1 MDRKQL
7 KAQSKQLIKTAQPK
21 PVVMAIIYLLIMA
34 VLNFL
39 SFKLVGGY
47 DVGEMNEQFDAGF
60 NAGYYYNDYDNVDP
74 DMFAYVLEDALE
86 DALPSPAAALLDAA
100 IEVVS
105 IMLGAGFIIFCLR
118 TLRGMEASYWNI
130 FDSFGMFIRI
140 LWLYILEGV
149 FVFLWALL
157 FVIPGIIAMYRYRM
171 AIYLLL
177 EHPEMS
183 ALDCIRE
190 SKRLMAG
197 HKWELFALDVSFIG
211 WLLLVAAVNYAGE
224 KLAVMMPTSIIT
236 EIMYVI
242 GIGVIVQ
249 FFVFPYMELTVAG
262 YYKQLVEA
270 DKTQN
275 PFGDGWTPEL

>member
-7 KAQSKQLIKTAQPK
+7 KAQSKQLIRTAQPK
-21 PVVMAIIYLLIMA
+21 PVVMAIIYLLIIA

-47 DVGEMNEQFDAGF
+47 SADDMSAQFE
-60 NAGYYYNDYDNVDP
+60 AGYEAGYDYNVYGNVDP

-86 DALPSPAAALLDAA
+86 DALPSPAAALLDLA
-100 IEVVS
+100 IELVS

-118 TLRGMEASYWNI
+118 TLRGTGASYWNI
-130 FDSFGMFIRI
+130 FDSFGMFLRI
-140 LWLYILEGV
+140 LWLHILMAV

-157 FVIPGIIAMYRYRM
+157 FIIPGIIAAYRYRM

-177 EHPEMS
+177 EHPELS
-183 ALDCIRE
+183 ALECIRE

-197 HKWELFALDVSFIG
+197 HKSELFVLDISFIG
-211 WLLLVAAVNYAGE
+211 WLFLVGVVDYLGTQIGLVVPSVAV
-224 KLAVMMPTSIIT
+224 VMN
-236 EIMYVI
+236 VI
-242 GIGVIVQ
+242 GLGVIAQ

-270 DKTQN
+270 DKTSN